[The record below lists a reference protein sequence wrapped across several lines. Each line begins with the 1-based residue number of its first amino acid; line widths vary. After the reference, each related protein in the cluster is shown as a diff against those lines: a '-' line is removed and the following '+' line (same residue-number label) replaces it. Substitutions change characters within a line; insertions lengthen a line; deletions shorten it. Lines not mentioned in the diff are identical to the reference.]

1 MQQIELFNLIH
12 KVLLIQNI
20 APDSLIK
27 LLVWYTFYVIFDSIN
42 TSVRLYEITAVEY
55 FIDMFDR
62 SILTQEGT
70 KYILH
75 SVGT

>member
-1 MQQIELFNLIH
+1 MELCNFIH
-12 KVLLIQNI
+12 KVILIQNI

-27 LLVWYTFYVIFDSIN
+27 LLVWYTFYVVYDNIN

-55 FIDMFDR
+55 FIDIFDI
-62 SILTQEGT
+62 STQERT

-75 SVGT
+75 SVET